1 MSKVQLVQDGK
12 LVSSSASET
21 SLSSKETKDGST
33 LDKDA
38 FLQLLVAQMKYQ
50 DPLEPTSNTEYIS
63 QFATFSSLEQMQNM
77 GTSVDMERATGLVG
91 KEVFLS
97 VTNSTGNTETIYGKV
112 DYVTLEDGDIYLSVN
127 NALYSLDDL
136 ETVVDPEYWEAYNL
150 SGEWLTN
157 MAKLPTLTKVVASD
171 ATAINALKKTY
182 DDMTDYQKTFVT
194 KENKALLDS
203 YVSKLADVL
212 KTSSSSTGSSSTGST
227 TV

>member
-1 MSKVQLVQDGK
+1 MSKVQVVQDGK
-12 LVSSSASET
+12 MISTSASET
-21 SLSSKETKDGST
+21 SLSSKEAKNGST

-97 VTNSTGNTETIYGKV
+97 VTNKSGNTETIYGKV
-112 DYVTLEDGDIYLSVN
+112 DYVTLENGDIFLSVN
-127 NALYSLDDL
+127 NELYSLEDL

-150 SGEWLTN
+150 SGEWLAEV
-157 MAKLPTLTKVVASD
+157 AKLPKLTNVTAGD
-171 ATAINALKKTY
+171 TTAINALKKAY
-182 DDMTDYQKTFVT
+182 EGMTDYQKTFIT
-194 KENKALLDS
+194 SANKEILDT
-203 YVSKLADVL
+203 YVKKLEEVS
-212 KTSSSSTGSSSTGST
+212 KTSSTATNTATGT
-227 TV
+227 TTA